1 MTVTPLAGCSGS
13 NSGGSATRDCQTHA
27 LAHGDGDVLDAGA
40 SATVDGADVRL
51 TIPLSVDAVRTH
63 ELDTLD
69 VYDGADDLAYAIPVS
84 ADDADVMA
92 NKSGVTQG
100 QLLYEQYLGHRP
112 VHGKY
117 QIVAKDSNDRPIDSV
132 TVEFNCFAEV
142 QDDQ

>member
-1 MTVTPLAGCSGS
+1 
-13 NSGGSATRDCQTHA
+13 
-27 LAHGDGDVLDAGA
+27 
-40 SATVDGADVRL
+40 
-51 TIPLSVDAVRTH
+51 
-63 ELDTLD
+63 
-69 VYDGADDLAYAIPVS
+69 VS

-92 NKSGVTQG
+92 NKSGITQG